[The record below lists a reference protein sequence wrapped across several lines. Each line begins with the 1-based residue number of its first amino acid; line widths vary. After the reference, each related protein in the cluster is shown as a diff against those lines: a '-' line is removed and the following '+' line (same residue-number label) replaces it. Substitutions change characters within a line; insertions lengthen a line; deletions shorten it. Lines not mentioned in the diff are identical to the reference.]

1 MTNEQL
7 QALGI
12 DAKWLEPLNA
22 TFDKYEINTPKRQA
36 AFIGQ
41 CSHESG
47 NFKTLQENLNYSAE
61 GLMKTWPSRFPTK
74 EIADQYARQPAKI
87 AGKVYNGRL
96 GNTSEEEAAKYLGRG
111 LIQLTGKENY
121 EHCGLGIG
129 ADLLVDPT
137 LLLDPRYAALSAGWF
152 WNKKG
157 LNQLADIGD
166 AVTITKRI
174 NGGMIGI
181 DDRVK
186 HTNQALAVLGQDTSQ
201 AQQSVASQSCIT
213 IGNIQ
218 RGSCIQDS
226 CGARFLAL

>member
-1 MTNEQL
+1 MSLNNAL

-12 DAKWLEPLNA
+12 DPKWEAPLQA
-22 TFDKYEINTPKRQA
+22 AFDKYEINTPKRQA

-41 CSHESG
+41 CAHESG

-96 GNTSEEEAAKYLGRG
+96 GNASEEEAAKYLGRG

-121 EHCGLGIG
+121 ERCGSAIG
-129 ADLLVDPT
+129 VDLINEPT
-137 LLLDPRYAALSAGWF
+137 LLVEPNHAAMSAGWF

-157 LNQLADIGD
+157 LNELADQQEHGQ
-166 AVTITKRI
+166 ITKRI
-174 NGGMIGI
+174 NGGLIGL
-181 DDRVK
+181 DDRIAK
-186 HTNQALAVLGQDTSQ
+186 TTKALAALG
-201 AQQSVASQSCIT
+201 
-213 IGNIQ
+213 
-218 RGSCIQDS
+218 
-226 CGARFLAL
+226 